1 MTRKLLLVLACG
13 FVLGVSCGDAGNGT
27 GGQSAA
33 ATGSGATS
41 ATGAAQSGATTSSGS
56 GATTT
61 TGMTGSGGGAT
72 ATGAGG
78 STSDTSSATSGG
90 STAGGSTAG
99 GSTAGGDAGGAE
111 GTGQGGM
118 NGGDE
123 PYANVTAVSVTGSAQ
138 SYTFN
143 VSVESADV
151 DCTQYADWWEVLR
164 EDGSLVYRRIL
175 EHSHTD
181 ENGTSDPDAPGNTFT
196 RSGGPVDVAENET
209 VVVVAHMSVGGYDGM
224 VMRGSVL
231 EGFATAP
238 DMDAEF
244 AAGVENDEPQ
254 PAGCLF

>member
-61 TGMTGSGGGAT
+61 TGTTGSGGGAT

-90 STAGGSTAG
+90 STAGS
-99 GSTAGGDAGGAE
+99 STAGGDAGGAE

>member
-78 STSDTSSATSGG
+78 STSDTSSATS
-90 STAGGSTAG
+90 G